1 MIGVIIRL
9 LTGISHQKHKFP
21 ISLYWFLDRYSP
33 LWLIEIISPL
43 QFSVKVTPP
52 DSVSTKL
59 GPDPQTG
66 IPIITKSKVPDLSKH
81 GYHYKIKTEHVFLQ
95 SS

>member
-1 MIGVIIRL
+1 MIYLYIIYIVCISHLYMSYNLYIIHIVIVIIV
-9 LTGISHQKHKFP
+9 
-21 ISLYWFLDRYSP
+21 
-33 LWLIEIISPL
+33 ISPL
-43 QFSVKVTPP
+43 QFSVKVAPP

-66 IPIITKSKVPDLSKH
+66 VPITTKSKVPDLSKH
-81 GYHYKIKTEHVFLQ
+81 GYHYKIKTEHVFLH

>member
-1 MIGVIIRL
+1 MTNTYI
-9 LTGISHQKHKFP
+9 HK
-21 ISLYWFLDRYSP
+21 R
-33 LWLIEIISPL
+33 SPL
-43 QFSVKVTPP
+43 QFSVKVAPP

>member
-1 MIGVIIRL
+1 MDL
-9 LTGISHQKHKFP
+9 LAD
-21 ISLYWFLDRYSP
+21 FLHFGASVF
-33 LWLIEIISPL
+33 LSPL
-43 QFSVKVTPP
+43 QFSVKVAPP